1 MRVKQGFFT
10 CQCFP
15 FAIKI
20 ASVQF
25 YMHENYCAGFVF
37 LTKIV
42 KFKSNAIKTT
52 MHMKLRQQFNDSY
65 FYKYTYVVN
74 M

>member
-1 MRVKQGFFT
+1 MELTGSHPYEGETGWGFFT
-10 CQCFP
+10 CQWFFS

-25 YMHENYCAGFVF
+25 MHENYCAAFVF

-42 KFKSNAIKTT
+42 
-52 MHMKLRQQFNDSY
+52 
-65 FYKYTYVVN
+65 
-74 M
+74 

>member
-25 YMHENYCAGFVF
+25 MHENYCAGFVF

-65 FYKYTYVVN
+65 FYKYTYDVN